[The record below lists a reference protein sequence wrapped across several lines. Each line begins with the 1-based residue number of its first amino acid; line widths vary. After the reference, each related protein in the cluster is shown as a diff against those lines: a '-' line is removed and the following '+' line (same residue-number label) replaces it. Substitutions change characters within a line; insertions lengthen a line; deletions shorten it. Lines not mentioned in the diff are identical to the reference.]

1 MKKIVGFTLIE
12 LLISMAL
19 LSMIVLVGASAFG
32 LFSQRWDGQLG
43 DFNADVVNTR
53 NRMLVQ
59 EVLDHLVP
67 YVALDTKGRPVMYFE
82 GNRNGF
88 VAVSSRSLFSSD
100 TVAVVRFSVRQNTDL
115 TYDVI
120 YEEWPMRSDV
130 LRSTQQK
137 LLFSPPLVLFKSVSD
152 PVYEYFALSAER
164 QAILNGD
171 DLDGRV
177 TARWVSEHN
186 GVQTGDIPLKARLRF
201 GAAKGPYEIVASL
214 SQRKAGLLTL
224 YRGRVA
230 RDPLSPPDESEIF

>member
-1 MKKIVGFTLIE
+1 MVKKIVGFTLVE

-130 LRSTQQK
+130 LR
-137 LLFSPPLVLFKSVSD
+137 
-152 PVYEYFALSAER
+152 
-164 QAILNGD
+164 
-171 DLDGRV
+171 
-177 TARWVSEHN
+177 
-186 GVQTGDIPLKARLRF
+186 
-201 GAAKGPYEIVASL
+201 
-214 SQRKAGLLTL
+214 
-224 YRGRVA
+224 
-230 RDPLSPPDESEIF
+230 